1 VQAPSDLWGVIAA
14 GIAPL
19 FVLIATTFTTIQAQ
33 NIVIAQQRQEL
44 SKLMANIAAGF
55 DINSASGGGLNN
67 IDPQTLVMRRD
78 WFIAKDSVLMHIQD
92 QGSWGRDLYNALSD
106 TEKG

>member
-1 VQAPSDLWGVIAA
+1 MIHVADKRPVQAPSDLRWVIAA

-19 FVLIATTFTTIQAQ
+19 FDLIATTFTTIQAR
-33 NIVIAQQRQEL
+33 NIVISQQRQEM
-44 SKLMANIAAGF
+44 SKLMANIAVGF

-78 WFIAKDSVLMHIQD
+78 WSIGKDYVLMHFQD
-92 QGSWGRDLYNALSD
+92 QGSWVRDL
-106 TEKG
+106 